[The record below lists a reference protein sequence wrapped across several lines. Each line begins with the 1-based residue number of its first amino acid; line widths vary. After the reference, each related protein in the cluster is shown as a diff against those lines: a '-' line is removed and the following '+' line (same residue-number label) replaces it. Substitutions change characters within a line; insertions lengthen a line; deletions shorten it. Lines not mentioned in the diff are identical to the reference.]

1 MTTPH
6 ENSDSRLMPPEKLG
20 SFVQYYMDRRQ
31 AYLELA
37 ERQGSPLYVFEPDAL
52 VRQARTFTQ
61 AFAATLPDPGFFFA
75 VKSNN
80 CPEVAKT
87 LVSCGFGLDVSSGVE
102 LAMALE
108 TRAAAI
114 VFSGPGKTGDELT
127 LAVANSPRVTV
138 LLDSFGELQ
147 KLEKTAASA
156 GKTVSA
162 GVRLTTTPNGLWRK
176 FGILPERLA
185 EFWTAASAC
194 SHVKLAGI
202 QFHTSWN
209 LTPDAHT
216 SFIQRLGEVLTPLP
230 EAFKKQLAF
239 IDIGGGFW
247 PEQGEWLHHPDGAP
261 TDPKTAFTSVRPHY
275 RLPARPITD
284 FADAIGEAAR
294 RHIFPV
300 VSPRIC
306 MEPGRWVCHLAMQ
319 LLMRVTDKKAGDLV
333 VTDAG
338 TNAVGWERFETDYF
352 PVLNLSR
359 PDTRERPCHILGAL
373 CTPHDVWG
381 YSYFGEDIAEGDIL
395 LIPAQGAYTYSLRQN
410 FIKPLPR
417 LAVL

>member
-37 ERQGSPLYVFEPDAL
+37 ERQGSPLYVLEPDAL
-52 VRQARTFTQ
+52 VRQARTFAQ

-147 KLEKTAASA
+147 KLEIGRAS
-156 GKTVSA
+156 
-162 GVRLTTTPNGLWRK
+162 
-176 FGILPERLA
+176 
-185 EFWTAASAC
+185 C
-194 SHVKLAGI
+194 
-202 QFHTSWN
+202 
-209 LTPDAHT
+209 
-216 SFIQRLGEVLTPLP
+216 
-230 EAFKKQLAF
+230 
-239 IDIGGGFW
+239 
-247 PEQGEWLHHPDGAP
+247 
-261 TDPKTAFTSVRPHY
+261 
-275 RLPARPITD
+275 
-284 FADAIGEAAR
+284 
-294 RHIFPV
+294 
-300 VSPRIC
+300 
-306 MEPGRWVCHLAMQ
+306 
-319 LLMRVTDKKAGDLV
+319 
-333 VTDAG
+333 
-338 TNAVGWERFETDYF
+338 
-352 PVLNLSR
+352 
-359 PDTRERPCHILGAL
+359 RER
-373 CTPHDVWG
+373 V
-381 YSYFGEDIAEGDIL
+381 
-395 LIPAQGAYTYSLRQN
+395 
-410 FIKPLPR
+410 
-417 LAVL
+417 